1 MRTTAV
7 RRVLLALLA
16 VPVLGAAPTLAQE
29 KPDPV
34 APLIWQPA
42 MNVFRRFTIDRA
54 KMIEFYGKVLAL
66 RPLSTFEL
74 GSGNQMTRFG
84 VGRSEIKLTAGQP
97 RDRQYPT
104 GSLQDVTGLRV
115 ITFFFPDEAA
125 LVARF
130 GEHGYPV
137 PAFKAVPGSSNR
149 VAMVQDPA
157 GEFVE
162 LVVTPGAAAA
172 QFEKI
177 EVGLHVSDLGKSR
190 RFYRDFVGLEELPP
204 VRDVL
209 LGTTKY
215 PYRYGTTTVNLWSFG
230 RTGLPANTGTAGIQ
244 YVVSDAAG
252 VDVRARATGQKIDSP
267 LGFTLPGL
275 KTIWLSDPDGIT
287 NYFAET
293 GQSRAAAKPP
303 ETR

>member
-1 MRTTAV
+1 MQNTA
-7 RRVLLALLA
+7 RRVLLIVLA
-16 VPVLGAAPTLAQE
+16 VSAFWAAPAPAQQ

-42 MNVFRRFTIDRA
+42 MNIFRRFTIDRA
-54 KMIEFYGKVLAL
+54 KMIEFYGTVLAL

-104 GSLQDVTGLRV
+104 GGLQDVTGLRV

-125 LVARF
+125 LAARF
-130 GEHGYPV
+130 TEHGYPV
-137 PAFKAVPGSSNR
+137 PVFTAVPGSTNR
-149 VAMVQDPA
+149 VAMVKDPA

-162 LVVTPGAAAA
+162 LVVTPGAPAA
-172 QFEKI
+172 QFEKL
-177 EVGLHVSDLGKSR
+177 EVGLHVSDLEKSR
-190 RFYRDFVGLEELPP
+190 RFYREFVGLEELPP

-215 PYRYGTTTVNLWSFG
+215 PYRHGTTTVNLWSFG
-230 RTGLPANTGTAGIQ
+230 KPQLPANTGTAGIQ

-252 VDVRARATGQKIDSP
+252 VDVRARATAQKIDSA

-293 GQSRAAAKPP
+293 GQSRAGAQPAA
-303 ETR
+303 TR

>member
-1 MRTTAV
+1 MPTIA
-7 RRVLLALLA
+7 RRVLLAFLA
-16 VPVLGAAPTLAQE
+16 GATLWAAPAPAQQT
-29 KPDPV
+29 PGPV

-42 MNVFRRFTIDRA
+42 MNIFRRFTIDRA
-54 KMIEFYGKVLAL
+54 KMIEFYGKALAL

-104 GSLQDVTGLRV
+104 GGLQDVTGLRV

-130 GEHGYPV
+130 REHGYPT
-137 PAFKAVPGSSNR
+137 PAFTAVPGSANR
-149 VAMVQDPA
+149 VAMVKDPA

-162 LVVTPGAAAA
+162 LVVTPGAPPA
-172 QFEKI
+172 QFEKL
-177 EVGLHVSDLGKSR
+177 EVGLHVSDLEKGR
-190 RFYRDFVGLEELPP
+190 TFYREFVGLEELPP

-209 LGTTKY
+209 LGTTKH
-215 PYRYGTTTVNLWSFG
+215 PYRYGTTTVNLWTFG
-230 RTGLPANTGTAGIQ
+230 KTGLPANTGTAGIQ

-252 VDVRARATGQKIDSP
+252 VDVRAKATGQKIDSP

-293 GQSRAAAKPP
+293 GQSRQAAPP
-303 ETR
+303 ATR